1 MVIYNIPISSKLA
14 ELSTPIML
22 ASPPAPTSF
31 SSLVCWPFQ
40 DTYHH
45 GHNNS
50 NHVYTQ
56 INEASESLV
65 HCPDP
70 SRPNGELRRSTPS
83 MSISSDPTTVQ
94 KLCHNARERHRRKRI
109 NHLYTT
115 LRSLL
120 PAADQMVPYIF
131 LLFCLHAFFFW
142 FSCEF
147 PRKLIKGRIATMTH
161 SKRFWEKQML
171 N

>member
-1 MVIYNIPISSKLA
+1 MATPISSKLT
-14 ELSTPIML
+14 ELSTNPIML

-31 SSLVCWPFQ
+31 PSVVCWPFQ
-40 DTYHH
+40 DTITHHH

-70 SRPNGELRRSTPS
+70 SLPKGELRRSTPS
-83 MSISSDPTTVQ
+83 TSINSDPTTVQ
-94 KLCHNARERHRRKRI
+94 KLCHNARERHRRRKI

-120 PAADQMVPYIF
+120 PAADQMVLYIF

-147 PRKLIKGRIATMTH
+147 P
-161 SKRFWEKQML
+161 S
-171 N
+171 